1 MIALSKYEVNGA
13 CSGVVGAYRGEPATV
28 LSCQWL
34 VLLERW
40 GGRLGAAR
48 LTIGLMVGLAYCLM
62 IGAALA
68 EVKPQAGETV
78 IVGLSVLPGVERA
91 SIEIVSVG
99 KISPQ
104 VYQIAKPDRLVIDA
118 PASGFRLPRRL
129 ATDGG
134 DVVRDVRYG
143 ILGKGRAR
151 IVADVGPGLR
161 IAAVA
166 NERLSRRLH
175 RIRIDLTTALQ
186 RRDEVVRAAI
196 GGAGGLRGG
205 VAPAESAG
213 GRADRS
219 ARRPVVVIDPGH
231 GGIDPGAVVN
241 RTQLEKIIVLD
252 VSLKVSRLLQSAG
265 LVDVVLTRK
274 SDVFLT
280 LDERVERARAARADL
295 FLSLHA
301 DAVDEGTPALAAGGA
316 SVYILSQR
324 ASDAVA
330 RRLAEKENAADRF
343 AGILPKRAADE
354 GVRTILFDLLKRETE
369 AESKRL
375 RNVLVTAMRQ
385 KVAMAHNPMRSA
397 AFHVLK
403 QTENPAALIELGF
416 MTNPVDLGLMRQE
429 EWRKRMAGA
438 IVEAVHRFFRE
449 RQ

>member
-1 MIALSKYEVNGA
+1 MPTGVSRLLSGWCADRFNAALTTVCLAFGLA
-13 CSGVVGAYRGEPATV
+13 CCLMSVGA
-28 LSCQWL
+28 
-34 VLLERW
+34 
-40 GGRLGAAR
+40 
-48 LTIGLMVGLAYCLM
+48 LA
-62 IGAALA
+62 
-68 EVKPQAGETV
+68 QAKRQPGETV

-91 SIEIVSVG
+91 SIEIVTVG
-99 KISPQ
+99 KMSPQ
-104 VYQIAKPDRLVIDA
+104 VYQIVKPDRLVIDA
-118 PASGFRLPRRL
+118 PASGFRLPHRL

-151 IVADVGPGLR
+151 IVADVGAGIR

-166 NERLSRRLH
+166 NERLSGRLH
-175 RIRIDLTTALQ
+175 RIRIDLATASQ

-196 GGAGGLRGG
+196 GGAGGLRAG
-205 VAPAESAG
+205 VAPDNSTG
-213 GRADRS
+213 GRPDRN

-241 RTQLEKIIVLD
+241 RTQLEKAIVLD
-252 VSLKVSRLLQSAG
+252 VSLKVSRSLEAAG
-265 LVDVVLTRK
+265 QVDVVLTRK

-316 SVYILSQR
+316 SVYILSQK

-369 AESKRL
+369 TESKRL
-375 RNVLVTAMRQ
+375 RNALVTEMRQ

-403 QTENPAALIELGF
+403 QTETPAALIELGF

-429 EWRKRMAGA
+429 EWRSRMAGA
-438 IVEAVHRFFRE
+438 IVDAVHRFFRE
-449 RQ
+449 RP

>member
-1 MIALSKYEVNGA
+1 MIGLLFGLA
-13 CSGVVGAYRGEPATV
+13 CCLMTI
-28 LSCQWL
+28 
-34 VLLERW
+34 
-40 GGRLGAAR
+40 AAR
-48 LTIGLMVGLAYCLM
+48 
-62 IGAALA
+62 A
-68 EVKPQAGETV
+68 EVTPRPGETV

-99 KISPQ
+99 KLSPQ
-104 VYQIAKPDRLVIDA
+104 VYQIVKPDRLIIDA
-118 PASGFRLPRRL
+118 AASGFRLPRRL

-143 ILGKGRAR
+143 VLDMGRVR

-166 NERLSRRLH
+166 NERLNGRFH
-175 RIRIDLTTALQ
+175 RIRIDLAAAVQ
-186 RRDEVVRAAI
+186 RRKELVRAAI
-196 GGAGGLRGG
+196 GGAAGGLRGV
-205 VAPAESAG
+205 VAPDDSAG
-213 GRADRS
+213 GRAERG

-241 RTQLEKIIVLD
+241 RTQLEKAIVLD
-252 VSLKVSRLLQSAG
+252 VSLKVSNLLQSAG

-274 SDVFLT
+274 SDVYLT
-280 LDERVERARAARADL
+280 LDERVERARTARADL

-343 AGILPKRAADE
+343 AGILSKRAADE

-369 AESKRL
+369 TESKRL
-375 RNVLVTAMRQ
+375 RNVLVTEMRQ

-403 QTENPAALIELGF
+403 QTETPAALIELGF

-449 RQ
+449 RP